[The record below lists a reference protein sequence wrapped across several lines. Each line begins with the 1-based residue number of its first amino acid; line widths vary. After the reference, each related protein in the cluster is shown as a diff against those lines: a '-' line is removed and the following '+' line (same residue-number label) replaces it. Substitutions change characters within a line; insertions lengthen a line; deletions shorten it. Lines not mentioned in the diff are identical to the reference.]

1 MSTRKSND
9 PRTIHPIAIA
19 LALTVIIGL
28 ASPAPAR
35 AAAGFVLVTMGFAWS
50 NYATEALCMAAGAA
64 IKSNTGTA
72 PNYFCVPITNATAP
86 VPAVGGG
93 YGPF

>member
-1 MSTRKSND
+1 MSTRRSIN
-9 PRTIHPIAIA
+9 PITLA
-19 LALTVIIGL
+19 LAWVVIIGL
-28 ASPAPAR
+28 VSPSPAR

-64 IKSNTGTA
+64 IRSNTGTA